1 LGQVELLEKDYA
13 DALKN
18 FKAGLAIDPE
28 DPYNYVGLGALE
40 LMQGNRAAAE
50 ANFKEA
56 KARGKKNADLLTDIA
71 RAYYNVDPVG
81 YNKEIEKYLSDAKK
95 AEKNHP
101 APYILEADMI
111 AESNPG
117 GAAAFYENAQMYD
130 TNMTYPE
137 AYVKYARAYFHVN
150 PNFSINKLKELLE
163 KQPNSAL
170 AQRELAEKYYENN
183 QLTMAADQYGKY
195 IQNPNHFDKDKQ
207 RYVGLL
213 YFGQKYQ
220 DSYDLATKLLAQDPD
235 NFYMQRMQFLD
246 LAALKN
252 YPEAARV
259 AERFFAHPKQEFTSN
274 DFTTYSEVLREV
286 GQDSLAVV
294 QIENAIAIA
303 PEKNDLLK
311 ELSAAYTSAG
321 RYTEAAEA
329 FQNYVDK
336 GDYSTND
343 LLMLARR
350 YQNAALSDTVP
361 ESSHALAVK
370 GLEVANKVVER
381 VPDNARVLQTR
392 ATLTYVAEGSQ
403 DNETVFNAFK
413 DVVDLM
419 DQDPENL
426 VKQKDIYLQCL
437 NRMGNYALKNKD
449 TENAKVYF
457 SRMLEIMP
465 ENNDLR
471 AFIEKL

>member
-1 LGQVELLEKDYA
+1 
-13 DALKN
+13 
-18 FKAGLAIDPE
+18 
-28 DPYNYVGLGALE
+28 
-40 LMQGNRAAAE
+40 
-50 ANFKEA
+50 
-56 KARGKKNADLLTDIA
+56 
-71 RAYYNVDPVG
+71 
-81 YNKEIEKYLSDAKK
+81 
-95 AEKNHP
+95 
-101 APYILEADMI
+101 
-111 AESNPG
+111 
-117 GAAAFYENAQMYD
+117 FYENAQMYD

-195 IQNPNHFDKDKQ
+195 IQNPNHFDKAKQ
-207 RYVGLL
+207 RSVGRL
-213 YFGQKYQ
+213 YCGQKYQ

-321 RYTEAAEA
+321 RYTEAAQA
-329 FQNYVDK
+329 FQSYVDK